1 MTQLTLSFLIY
12 SYHPYGGQQRDFL
25 RVVEQC
31 VQRGHKVNVY
41 TMKWQGERPD
51 GVNITVLPV
60 SALFNHT
67 LYRRFTA
74 RVQQVLAENPADV
87 VVGFNKMPGL
97 DVYFAA
103 DPCFAE
109 RALNH
114 RGTYYRYTPRFH
126 HFMAY
131 ENAVFGTRSNTR
143 PLILSPLQRQQFS
156 RHYPGCEARLYDLPP
171 GIGQDRRAPANAA
184 QIRAQVRQEFSLT
197 EQDHLVLH
205 VGSGFVVKGV
215 DRALRAI
222 ASLPDKIRARTTYMV
237 VGQDKPVRFK
247 ALAMG
252 LGISDR
258 VLFLGG
264 RDDVPRFLLAADLLL
279 HPAYSESAGYVLLE
293 ATVAGLPVL
302 ATDTC
307 GYAFHIEQAGSGQVC
322 ASPFAQ
328 QDLDQRLL
336 EMLISPQR
344 QQWVENGLHY
354 AETADLYSMPETAA
368 SLIEQF
374 AREAAGNAVSA

>member
-1 MTQLTLSFLIY
+1 MLTLSFLIY

-31 VQRGHKVNVY
+31 VQRGHQVNVY
-41 TMKWQGERPD
+41 TMKWQGEQPK

-74 RVQQVLAENPADV
+74 LAQKALAKNPADV

-114 RGTYYRYTPRFH
+114 RASYYRFTPRFR
-126 HFMAY
+126 HFMDY
-131 ENAVFGTRSNTR
+131 ENAVFGARSKTRA
-143 PLILSPLQRQQFS
+143 LILSPLQRQQFS
-156 RHYPGCEARLYDLPP
+156 KHYPGCEARLYDLPP
-171 GIGQDRRAPANAA
+171 GINKDRRAPANAA
-184 QIRAQVRQEFSLT
+184 QIREQLRQEFALS

-215 DRALRAI
+215 DRSLRAI
-222 ASLPDKIRARTTYMV
+222 ASLPADILARTTYMV
-237 VGQDKPVRFK
+237 VGQDKPARFK
-247 ALAMG
+247 SMAFS
-252 LGISDR
+252 LGINDR
-258 VLFLGG
+258 VMFLGG

-302 ATDTC
+302 TTDTC
-307 GYAFHIEQAGSGQVC
+307 GYAFHIEQAESGEVC
-322 ASPFAQ
+322 TSPFDQ
-328 QDLDQRLL
+328 QNLNQRLL
-336 EMLISPQR
+336 KMLISPQR
-344 QQWVENGLHY
+344 QQWSENGLHY
-354 AETADLYSMPETAA
+354 ADTADLYSMPETAA

-374 AREAAGNAVSA
+374 AAEGAGDAVSA